1 MPVANEQP
9 ALLSL
14 LAIDVVQAWKTREK
28 GAWVMLLQMENITK
42 QYGGVIANQGVNFDL
57 QEGEVH
63 ALVGENGAGK
73 TTLMRILYGMEQ
85 PTSGTVKVRG
95 NNVSFANP
103 SKAMASGIGMVH
115 QHFMLFPS
123 FTVAE
128 NIVIGREPAAG
139 LRFDRKAAGVLVE
152 ELGRRYGMPVD
163 PWAKLSDCPMGMQ
176 QRVEILKVLYQGA
189 DIIVLDEPT
198 GALTPLEVKEL
209 LANVKT
215 LALQG
220 KSFILI
226 THKLHEVMEVADRI
240 TVLRDGRVTGT
251 LAAADT
257 DVEQLSRLMVG
268 RDLVSLDKKP
278 VSLGEPVLDVQGL
291 GITGLKGKPLL
302 QDIHLQVRAGEIVGI
317 AGISGNG
324 QSELIQAVSGI
335 RKVDVG
341 TIRLAGM
348 DTAGMTV
355 RDIREHGLAHIPEDR
370 YLWGAA
376 KEATVLDNG
385 LMGHH
390 HKFQSRGMVTS
401 KAARNTVAQWIRQ
414 FGIKAGSLDDKVQ
427 HLSGGN
433 LQKLIAARE
442 FAQETPFLIAAE
454 PTRGVDIG
462 AMEIIHTELIR
473 KRDAGAGIL
482 LVSSELTEILQLS
495 DRIVVMYEG
504 QIAGELSALEAT
516 EEKISLLMSGGKQRT

>member
-1 MPVANEQP
+1 
-9 ALLSL
+9 
-14 LAIDVVQAWKTREK
+14 
-28 GAWVMLLQMENITK
+28 MLLQMENITK
-42 QYGGVIANQGVNFDL
+42 NYGNVTANQAVNFDL
-57 QEGEVH
+57 GEGEVH

-85 PTSGTVKVRG
+85 PSSGSVQMKG
-95 NNVSFANP
+95 NVISFDNP
-103 SKAMASGIGMVH
+103 ASAMASGIGMVH

-128 NIVIGREPAAG
+128 NIVIGREPSVG
-139 LRFDRKAAGVLVE
+139 GVFDRTKAAALVE
-152 ELGRRYGMPVD
+152 KLGEQYGMPVD
-163 PWAKLSDCPMGMQ
+163 PWAVVSECPMGMQ

-189 DIIVLDEPT
+189 DIIILDEPT

-209 LANVKT
+209 LANIKS

-220 KSFILI
+220 KSFIII

-251 LAAADT
+251 LVATDT
-257 DVEQLSRLMVG
+257 DAEQLSRLMVG
-268 RDLVSLDKKP
+268 RELVALEKQQ
-278 VSLGEPVLDVQGL
+278 VNVGEPVLEVQGL
-291 GITGLKGKPLL
+291 GIRGPKGKGKALL
-302 QDIHLQVRAGEIVGI
+302 KDIHLQVRAGEVVGI

-324 QSELIQAVSGI
+324 QSELIQAISGL
-335 RKVDVG
+335 RSVDEG
-341 TIRLAGM
+341 TVQLAGL
-348 DTAGMTV
+348 DIKGMAV

-376 KEATVLDNG
+376 KDASVLDNG

-390 HKFQSRGMVTS
+390 QTLKRRGMV
-401 KAARNTVAQWIRQ
+401 KGKEARARVSEWIRQ
-414 FGIKAGSLDDKVQ
+414 FGIKAGSLDSKVQ
-427 HLSGGN
+427 NLSGGN

-442 FAQETPFLIAAE
+442 FAHDAHFLIAAE

-462 AMEIIHTELIR
+462 AMETIHTELIR
-473 KRDAGAGIL
+473 KRDAGVGVL

-504 QIAGELSALEAT
+504 EIAGELSATDAT
-516 EEKISLLMSGGKQRT
+516 EEKISLLMSGGNRQT

>member
-1 MPVANEQP
+1 
-9 ALLSL
+9 
-14 LAIDVVQAWKTREK
+14 
-28 GAWVMLLQMENITK
+28 MLLQMKDITK
-42 QYGGVIANQGVNFDL
+42 NYGNVTANQAVNFDL
-57 QEGEVH
+57 GEGEVH

-85 PTSGTVKVRG
+85 PSSGSVMVKG
-95 NNVSFANP
+95 NRVSFDNP
-103 SKAMASGIGMVH
+103 ASAMESGIGMVH

-128 NIVIGREPAAG
+128 NIVIGREPNRSG
-139 LRFDRKAAGVLVE
+139 IFDRRQAAALVE
-152 ELGRRYGMPVD
+152 ELGQQYGMPVD
-163 PWAKLSDCPMGMQ
+163 PWAVVSDCPMGMQ

-189 DIIVLDEPT
+189 DIIILDEPT

-209 LANVKT
+209 LANIKS

-251 LAAADT
+251 LPAVDT

-268 RDLVSLDKKP
+268 RELVSLEKKT
-278 VSLGEPVLDVQGL
+278 VELGEPVLVVEGL
-291 GITGLKGKPLL
+291 GIRGPKGKDLL
-302 QDIHLQVRAGEIVGI
+302 HDIHLQVRTGEVVGV

-324 QSELIQAVSGI
+324 QSELIQAVSGLRSI
-335 RKVDVG
+335 DEGKIQLDGVD
-341 TIRLAGM
+341 IKGM
-348 DTAGMTV
+348 GV

-376 KEATVLDNG
+376 KDASVLDNG

-390 HKFQSRGMVTS
+390 QSLQIRGLV
-401 KAARNTVAQWIRQ
+401 KRKEARTTIGEWIRQ
-414 FGIKAGSLDDKVQ
+414 FGIKAGSIDDKVQ
-427 HLSGGN
+427 NLSGGN

-442 FAQETPFLIAAE
+442 FAHDATFLIAAE

-462 AMEIIHTELIR
+462 AMELIHTELIR
-473 KRDAGAGIL
+473 KRDAGVGVL
-482 LVSSELTEILQLS
+482 LVSSELTEILLLS

-504 QIAGELSALEAT
+504 RIVGELSAKEAT
-516 EEKISLLMSGGKQRT
+516 EEKISLLMSGGERQS